1 MIRTVKLKLNPTV
14 IQAAL
19 LDQWIRLCCDL
30 YNRLR
35 QQRIDHYEQKKA
47 GLDVGKCDFYTQCAS
62 LVPFKDE
69 NLEYRGVHAATL
81 QDVAKRLDRT
91 FQNFFRRN
99 KITKTG
105 GFPRFKFWDR
115 YKSFTFP
122 AFKSQGCINHE
133 TRRIKLPTI
142 GEMKFHKTGME
153 FPTGKIKTG
162 TVKKLADGYW
172 LFLTVDC
179 LPDTQPKP
187 IPTGKAVGL
196 DLGLKA
202 FVTLSTGEVLGN
214 LAPIK
219 ASEKKLRL
227 VQRDLSR
234 TKKGSNR
241 GKKAR
246 HRVQVAHQK
255 LQRSRDLQHHT
266 ISRKLTN
273 EYDLIAVEDLEI
285 KQMLKVKKAPSGDKL
300 SFMSPAAK
308 RGMRRNIGLSAW
320 GSFVHQLVY
329 KAEDA
334 GKLVIKVD
342 PRGTTQDCSRCA
354 ATIPKGLRAREHIC
368 PHCGLQID
376 RDLNAALNVLARGL
390 GLNGKHSPVTDLRA
404 PTEPDGSTCKAALS
418 CL

>member
-14 IQAAL
+14 VQVTL
-19 LDQWIRLCCDL
+19 LNQWVRLCCDL

-47 GLDVGKCDFYTQCAS
+47 GLDVGKCDFYTQQAS
-62 LVPFKDE
+62 LVSFKIE
-69 NLEYRGVHAATL
+69 NSEYQGVHAATL

-105 GFPRFKFWDR
+105 GFPRFKYWDR

-122 AFKSQGCINHE
+122 QFQNQNCLDPK

-142 GEMKFHKTGME
+142 GEMKFHKTGQD

-162 TVKKLADGYW
+162 TIKKLADGWW

-179 LPDTQPKP
+179 LPGTQPKP
-187 IPTGKAVGL
+187 EPTGKAVGL

-214 LAPIK
+214 TKPIK
-219 ASEKKLRL
+219 ASERKLRL

-234 TKKGSNR
+234 TKKGSKR
-241 GKKAR
+241 SAKAR
-246 HRVQVAHQK
+246 QRLAVAHQK
-255 LQRSRDLQHHT
+255 LQRSRDVQHHT
-266 ISRKLTN
+266 ISRKIIN

-285 KQMLKVKKAPSGDKL
+285 KQMLRVKKTSNDKL

-354 ATIPKGLRAREHIC
+354 ATIPKGLRAREHNC
-368 PHCGLQID
+368 PQCGLQID
-376 RDLNAALNVLARGL
+376 RDLNAALNVLSRGL
-390 GLNGKHSPVTDLRA
+390 GLNGKHSPVTDLR
-404 PTEPDGSTCKAALS
+404 LS
-418 CL
+418 EDSLGLEV

>member
-1 MIRTVKLKLNPTV
+1 MMIRTVKLKLNPTV
-14 IQAAL
+14 SQAAL
-19 LDQWIRLCCDL
+19 LDHWIRLCCNL

-35 QQRIDHYEQKKA
+35 QQRIEHYEQKKA
-47 GLDVGKCDFYTQCAS
+47 GLEVGKCDFYTQSAS
-62 LVPFKDE
+62 LVPFKTD
-69 NLEYRGVHAATL
+69 NPEYKGVHSEVL

-99 KITKTG
+99 KVTKTG

-122 AFKSQGCINHE
+122 RFHNQDCINHE
-133 TRRIKLPTI
+133 NRRITLPKI
-142 GEMKFHKTGME
+142 GEMKFHKTGAD
-153 FPTGKIKTG
+153 FPAGKIKTG
-162 TVKKLADGYW
+162 TVKKLADGWW

-179 LPDTQPKP
+179 LPGTKPKP
-187 IPTGKAVGL
+187 TFTGKSVGI

-214 LAPIK
+214 LAHIK
-219 ASEKKLRL
+219 ASERKLRL

-234 TKKGSNR
+234 TKKGSKR
-241 GKKAR
+241 SAKAR

-255 LQRSRDLQHHT
+255 LQRSRDGQHHT
-266 ISRKLTN
+266 ISRKIVN

-285 KQMLKVKKAPSGDKL
+285 KQMLKVKKASNDKL
-300 SFMSPAAK
+300 SFMSSAAK
-308 RGMRRNIGLSAW
+308 RGMRRNIVLSAW
-320 GSFVHQLVY
+320 GNFVSQLVY

-354 ATIPKGLRAREHIC
+354 ATIPKGLRTREHIC

-376 RDLNAALNVLARGL
+376 RDLNAAINVLNRGL
-390 GLNGKHSPVTDLRA
+390 GLNGKHSPVTDLR
-404 PTEPDGSTCKAALS
+404 LS
-418 CL
+418 KDDLGVRSVEQR

>member
-14 IQAAL
+14 VQVAL
-19 LDQWIRLCCDL
+19 LDQWVRLCCDL
-30 YNRLR
+30 YNKLR

-47 GLDVGKCDFYTQCAS
+47 GLDVGKCDFYTQSAF
-62 LVPFKDE
+62 LVPFKIE
-69 NLEYRGVHAATL
+69 NPEYQTVNAQTL
-81 QDVAKRLDRT
+81 QNVAKRLDRT

-105 GFPRFKFWDR
+105 GFPRFKFWAR

-122 AFKSQGCINHE
+122 CFKNPDCLNTES
-133 TRRIKLPTI
+133 RRIKLPTI
-142 GEMKFHKTGME
+142 GEMKFHKTGQDL
-153 FPTGKIKTG
+153 PQGKIKTG

-179 LPDTQPKP
+179 LPGTKPKP
-187 IPTGKAVGL
+187 VPTGKAVGL

-214 LAPIK
+214 LKSIK
-219 ASEKKLRL
+219 ASERKLRL
-227 VQRDLSR
+227 VQRDLSH
-234 TKKGSNR
+234 TKKGSKR
-241 GKKAR
+241 SHKAR
-246 HRVQVAHQK
+246 LRVQVAHQK

-266 ISRKLTN
+266 ISRKLIN

-285 KQMLKVKKAPSGDKL
+285 KQMLKVKKASNDKL
-300 SFMSPAAK
+300 SFMPPAAK

-342 PRGTTQDCSRCA
+342 PRGTTQNCSGCSL
-354 ATIPKGLRAREHIC
+354 TVPKDLLVRGHSC

-390 GLNGKHSPVTDLRA
+390 GLNGKHSPVTDLRL
-404 PTEPDGSTCKAALS
+404 STDNLGMEV
-418 CL
+418 

>member
-1 MIRTVKLKLNPTV
+1 MIRTIKIKLNPTV
-14 IQAAL
+14 TQVAL
-19 LDQWIRLCCDL
+19 LDQWVRLCCDL

-35 QQRIDHYEQKKA
+35 QQRIEHYEQKKA
-47 GLDVGKCDFYTQCAS
+47 GLDVGKCDFYTQSAS
-62 LVPFKDE
+62 LVSLKIE
-69 NLEYRGVHAATL
+69 NPEYKTVNAQTL

-99 KITKTG
+99 KVTKTG

-115 YKSFTFP
+115 YKSFAFP
-122 AFKSQGCINHE
+122 QFQNQNCINHE

-142 GEMKFHKTGME
+142 GEMKFHKTGQD
-153 FPTGKIKTG
+153 FPVGKIKTG
-162 TVKKLADGYW
+162 TIKKLADGYW

-179 LPDTQPKP
+179 LPGTQPKP
-187 IPTGKAVGL
+187 TPTGKAVGL
-196 DLGLKA
+196 DLGLKS
-202 FVTLSTGEVLGN
+202 FVTLSTGMVLGN

-219 ASEKKLRL
+219 ASERKLRL

-234 TKKGSNR
+234 TKKGSKR
-241 GKKAR
+241 SHKAR
-246 HRVQVAHQK
+246 RRLSVAHQK

-266 ISRKLTN
+266 ISRKLVN

-285 KQMLKVKKAPSGDKL
+285 KQMLRVKKTSSGDKL
-300 SFMSPAAK
+300 KFMSPAAK

-354 ATIPKGLRAREHIC
+354 ATIPKELRAREHNC

-376 RDLNAALNVLARGL
+376 RDFNAALNVLARGL
-390 GLNGKHSPVTDLRA
+390 GLNGKHSPVTDLR
-404 PTEPDGSTCKAALS
+404 LS
-418 CL
+418 KDDLGLEV

>member
-14 IQAAL
+14 SQAAL
-19 LDQWIRLCCDL
+19 LDQWVRLCCDL

-47 GLDVGKCDFYTQCAS
+47 GLDVGKCDYHAQSAS
-62 LVPFKDE
+62 LVSLKIE
-69 NLEYRGVHAATL
+69 NPEYKGIHAEAL

-99 KITKTG
+99 KVTKTG

-122 AFKSQGCINHE
+122 RMLVNPINHE
-133 TRRIKLPTI
+133 TRRIRLPII
-142 GEMKFHKTGME
+142 GGMKFHKTGQD
-153 FPTGKIKTG
+153 FPAGKIKTG
-162 TVKKLADGYW
+162 TVKKLADGWW

-179 LPDTQPKP
+179 LPGTQPKP
-187 IPTGKAVGL
+187 TPTGKAVGL

-241 GKKAR
+241 SKRAR
-246 HRVQVAHQK
+246 QRLAVAHQK

-266 ISRKLTN
+266 ISRKLIN
-273 EYDLIAVEDLEI
+273 EFDLIAVEDLEI
-285 KQMLKVKKAPSGDKL
+285 KQMLRVKKASSDKL

-308 RGMRRNIGLSAW
+308 CGMRRNIGLSAW
-320 GSFVHQLVY
+320 GSFVQQLVY

-354 ATIPKGLRAREHIC
+354 ATIPKGLRTREHIC
-368 PHCGLQID
+368 THCGLQID

-390 GLNGKHSPVTDLRA
+390 GLNGKHSPVTDLRVPA
-404 PTEPDGSTCKAALS
+404 EPDGSTCKAALS

>member
-1 MIRTVKLKLNPTV
+1 MMIRTVKLKFNPTV
-14 IQAAL
+14 SQVAL
-19 LDQWIRLCCDL
+19 LDQWMRLCCDL
-30 YNRLR
+30 YNKLR

-47 GLDVGKCDFYTQCAS
+47 GLEVGGCNFFTQSAS
-62 LVPFKDE
+62 LVQHKVE
-69 NLEYRGVHAATL
+69 NPEYKTVNAEVL
-81 QDVAKRLDRT
+81 QNVAKRLDRT

-99 KITKTG
+99 KVTKTG

-122 AFKSQGCINHE
+122 RMGVNPVNPE
-133 TRRIKLPTI
+133 TRRVKLPTI
-142 GEMKFHKTGME
+142 GEIKFHKTGME
-153 FPTGKIKTG
+153 FPAGKIKTG
-162 TVKKLADGYW
+162 TIKKLADGYW

-179 LPDTQPKP
+179 FPNIKPKST
-187 IPTGKAVGL
+187 PTGKAVGL

-214 LAPIK
+214 LALIK
-219 ASEKKLRL
+219 ASEKRLRL
-227 VQRDLSR
+227 VQRDMSR

-241 GKKAR
+241 SKKAR

-266 ISRKLTN
+266 ISRKIVN

-285 KQMLKVKKAPSGDKL
+285 KSMLKVKSKSDK
-300 SFMSPAAK
+300 SSVMSSTAK
-308 RGMRRNIGLSAW
+308 RGMRRNIGLAAW
-320 GSFVHQLVY
+320 GSFVQQLVY

-342 PRGTTQDCSRCA
+342 PRGTTQDCSGCSL
-354 ATIPKGLRAREHIC
+354 TVPKGLPTRLHSC

-390 GLNGKHSPVTDLRA
+390 GLNGKHSPGTDLGV
-404 PTEPDGSTCKAALS
+404 PVGILGMEV
-418 CL
+418 

>member
-1 MIRTVKLKLNPTV
+1 MMIRTVKLKLNPTV
-14 IQAAL
+14 EQAHL
-19 LDQWIRLCCDL
+19 LAQWIRLCCDL
-30 YNRLR
+30 YNMLR
-35 QQRIDHYEQKKA
+35 QQRIDHYEQKKT
-47 GLDVGKCDFYTQCAS
+47 GLDVGKCDFYAQSAS
-62 LVPFKDE
+62 LVLFKVE
-69 NLEYRGVHAATL
+69 NSEYKTVNAEAL
-81 QDVAKRLDRT
+81 QNVAKRLDRT

-99 KITKTG
+99 KSTKMG

-122 AFKSQGCINHE
+122 RMLINPINHE
-133 TRRIKLPTI
+133 TRRVKLPTI
-142 GEMKFHKTGME
+142 GEMKFHKTGMD
-153 FPTGKIKTG
+153 FPAGKIKTG
-162 TVKKLADGYW
+162 TVKKLADGWW

-179 LPDTQPKP
+179 PPGTKPKP
-187 IPTGKAVGL
+187 EPTGKSVGI

-214 LAPIK
+214 LKPIK
-219 ASEKKLRL
+219 ASERKLRL

-241 GKKAR
+241 SKKAR

-255 LQRSRDLQHHT
+255 LQRSRDVQHHT
-266 ISRKLTN
+266 ISRKLVN

-285 KQMLKVKKAPSGDKL
+285 KQMLRVKKASNDKL

-354 ATIPKGLRAREHIC
+354 TTIPKGLRAREHVC
-368 PHCGLQID
+368 PQCGLQID

-390 GLNGKHSPVTDLRA
+390 GLNGKHSPVTDLKV
-404 PTEPDGSTCKAALS
+404 PVEPDGSTCKAALS

>member
-1 MIRTVKLKLNPTV
+1 MMIRTVKLKLNPTV
-14 IQAAL
+14 SQAAL

-47 GLDVGKCDFYTQCAS
+47 GLEVEKCDFYTQSAS
-62 LVPFKDE
+62 LVLFKVE
-69 NLEYRGVHAATL
+69 NPEYKGVHAATL

-122 AFKSQGCINHE
+122 KFFLDPINHE

-153 FPTGKIKTG
+153 FPQGKIKTG

-179 LPDTQPKP
+179 LPGTKPKST
-187 IPTGKAVGL
+187 PTGKAVGL

-246 HRVQVAHQK
+246 HRLAVAHQK
-255 LQRSRDLQHHT
+255 LQRSRDLQHHK
-266 ISRKLTN
+266 ISRKLVN

-285 KQMLKVKKAPSGDKL
+285 KQMLKVKKASSDKL
-300 SFMSPAAK
+300 SFMSPTAK

-354 ATIPKGLRAREHIC
+354 ATIPKGLRTREHNC

-376 RDLNAALNVLARGL
+376 RDLNAAINVLNRGL
-390 GLNGKHSPVTDLRA
+390 GINGKHSPVTDLMV

>member
-1 MIRTVKLKLNPTV
+1 MMIRTVKLKLNPTV
-14 IQAAL
+14 SQAAL
-19 LDQWIRLCCDL
+19 LDRWVRLCCDL
-30 YNRLR
+30 YNTLR

-47 GLDVGKCDFYTQCAS
+47 GLDVGKCDFYTQKAS
-62 LVPFKDE
+62 LVQYKIE
-69 NLEYRGVHAATL
+69 NPEYQGVHAATL
-81 QDVAKRLDRT
+81 QNVAKRLDRT

-115 YKSFTFP
+115 YKSFTIPQF
-122 AFKSQGCINHE
+122 QNQNCIDPE

-142 GEMKFHKTGME
+142 GEMKFHKRCQDL
-153 FPTGKIKTG
+153 PAGKIKTG
-162 TVKKLADGYW
+162 TVKKLTDGYW

-227 VQRDLSR
+227 VQRDLSH

-241 GKKAR
+241 SKKAR
-246 HRVQVAHQK
+246 HRVQVVHQK

-266 ISRKLTN
+266 ISRKIIN

-285 KQMLKVKKAPSGDKL
+285 KSMLKVKPKSDKPSV
-300 SFMSPAAK
+300 MSQSAK
-308 RGMRRNIGLSAW
+308 RGMRRNIGLAAW

-354 ATIPKGLRAREHIC
+354 ATVPKNLLVREHSC
-368 PHCGLQID
+368 SHCGLQID
-376 RDLNAALNVLARGL
+376 RDLNAAINVLNRGL
-390 GLNGKHSPVTDLRA
+390 GLNGKHSPGTESTKSTDLV
-404 PTEPDGSTCKAALS
+404 DVDV
-418 CL
+418 